1 MKLNWGH
8 KLVFF
13 AVLFMLFVVYMVYR
27 ISIQKV
33 DLVDK
38 NYYEKGVRYQEEI
51 NKYQAASFVNPSI
64 EFSSVEKKLTFKA
77 NTPLKGMLYFYR
89 PGDEKM
95 DFEKPFELDAN
106 NQFIYNTSSIT
117 RGNWKVIFEWTLQNK
132 LMAAEK
138 QLILE

>member
-13 AVLFMLFVVYMVYR
+13 AVLFMLFIVFMVYQ

-51 NKYQAASFVNPSI
+51 NKYQTASLVQPKI
-64 EFSSVEKKLTFKA
+64 EFNAVEHLITFKA
-77 NTPLKGMLYFYR
+77 DTALHGMLYFYR

-95 DFEKPFELDAN
+95 DFEKTFVLNAD
-106 NQFIYNTSSIT
+106 NQFVYNTSSMPK
-117 RGNWKVIFEWTLQNK
+117 GNWRVIFEWTYQDK
-132 LMAAEK
+132 LMASEK